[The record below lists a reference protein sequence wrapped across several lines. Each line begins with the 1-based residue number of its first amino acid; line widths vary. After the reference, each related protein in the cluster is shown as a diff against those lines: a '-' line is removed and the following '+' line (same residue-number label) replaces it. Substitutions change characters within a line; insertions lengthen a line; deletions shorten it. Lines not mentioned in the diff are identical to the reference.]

1 MWTFIRSNGEQ
12 CKLARNKERCGKHPI
27 IMDKETIVVESNI
40 VEEVPPQVNTP
51 VVAEV
56 VDTPAPSVIEPVEA
70 SNVEVS
76 KVPEL
81 DESNVEP
88 VATDSAVYKEE
99 YNSDSEKLYNSND
112 EYDSD
117 NEDEVIPAKTKLNS
131 PQCGFVHDDSWMC
144 ESSDDDSSDDDSIV
158 WDESN
163 NQIPDE
169 SYLEEFETEEQAEAY
184 AEYSVPAEEEVTSA
198 TITPTKKQ
206 LRLWLFLILASNYH
220 ENQDRAE
227 AEKLVLDMQQIA
239 CLRKYVEEETR
250 NDSKVKDMDAELK
263 RQS

>member
-1 MWTFIRSNGEQ
+1 M
-12 CKLARNKERCGKHPI
+12 
-27 IMDKETIVVESNI
+27 
-40 VEEVPPQVNTP
+40 PPQVNTP
-51 VVAEV
+51 VVAEI

-88 VATDSAVYKEE
+88 VATDSAV
-99 YNSDSEKLYNSND
+99 
-112 EYDSD
+112 
-117 NEDEVIPAKTKLNS
+117 
-131 PQCGFVHDDSWMC
+131 HDDSWMY
-144 ESSDDDSSDDDSIV
+144 ESSDDDSSDEDSIV

-169 SYLEEFETEEQAEAY
+169 SYLEEFESERQAEAY

-206 LRLWLFLILASNYH
+206 LRLWAFLVPASNYH
-220 ENQDRAE
+220 ENQDRTE

-239 CLRKYVEEETR
+239 CLRKYVMKKPGTVQ
-250 NDSKVKDMDAELK
+250 K
-263 RQS
+263 